1 MIDSNGVPRYI
12 ARGAINYE
20 TTQRKWAELD

>member
-1 MIDSNGVPRYI
+1 MIDSNGVTRYI

-20 TTQRKWAELD
+20 IMQREYAELD